1 MKRTTFMGLAVL
13 FSPLISLPALAQEST
28 PKSDQHKM
36 TAKKPLPPPWRRKD
50 GFEIVKVPRLTK
62 EESEFAIV
70 RLSDAEYKKFQE
82 NPKAWVN
89 DHHVFKY
96 DVREMKPYGTANPKK
111 DPPPDQT
118 YWYVVISHWPGS
130 VAVYTT
136 YSATE
141 PS

>member
-1 MKRTTFMGLAVL
+1 MKRKVLCFAVL
-13 FSPLISLPALAQEST
+13 FSLLISLPVLAQEGS
-28 PKSDQHKM
+28 PKSGEQKI
-36 TAKKPLPPPWRRKD
+36 TAKKRIPPPWKMQD
-50 GFEIVKVPRLTK
+50 GFQISKLPRVTDK
-62 EESEFAIV
+62 EAEFAIV

-82 NPKAWVN
+82 SPKDWVN
-89 DHHVFKY
+89 DHHIFKFN
-96 DVREMKPYGTANPKK
+96 VREMKPYGTANPKK